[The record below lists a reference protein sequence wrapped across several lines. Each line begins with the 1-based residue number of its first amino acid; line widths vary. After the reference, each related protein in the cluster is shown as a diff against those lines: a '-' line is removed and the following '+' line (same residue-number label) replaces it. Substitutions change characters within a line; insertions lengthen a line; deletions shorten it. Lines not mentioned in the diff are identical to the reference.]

1 MVRRFWSSTVVACL
15 KEFGNNCNNC
25 GANGVKKVKREPNR
39 NSENPKNLKLN
50 PKNAKLTKQ
59 IFLSQK
65 LWTRAWISD
74 PKNSSHQPA
83 LYCPPPS
90 STLSPTPRADVQG
103 SGIRKKRFECIMLSN
118 PSDLPTPYP
127 PVYPLPYPQS
137 RGTEVFTRQS
147 SSVLRLLSL

>member
-39 NSENPKNLKLN
+39 NPENPKNLKLN

-83 LYCPPPS
+83 LYCPPP
-90 STLSPTPRADVQG
+90 RV
-103 SGIRKKRFECIMLSN
+103 
-118 PSDLPTPYP
+118 PS
-127 PVYPLPYPQS
+127 PLPPEQMY
-137 RGTEVFTRQS
+137 RGQASARRG
-147 SSVLRLLSL
+147 SSVLCFLILRTSLLHTPQYTPSPTLRAEVQRCPQDKARVYYAC